1 MANILSKKQEKAY
14 YAKLSE
20 LGCIV
25 CHNLGYGYSA
35 PHIHHIRHGAGMG
48 QKSPWQDAIPLCP
61 NHHTNAGY
69 GIALHAGIKIWE
81 SNFGTEESLRDQVWK
96 MLNET

>member
-1 MANILSKKQEKAY
+1 MASILSKKQEKAH

-48 QKSPWQDAIPLCP
+48 QKSAWQDAIPLCP
-61 NHHTNAGY
+61 NHHLNAGY

-81 SNFGTEESLRDQVWK
+81 KNFGTEEQLLEQVRK
-96 MLNET
+96 LIYEA